1 MAALDF
7 LAERIAMIQP
17 TRCVCGTILAAIS
30 LLIPMAT
37 FAQEKSQ
44 TKQDSAAASPANSAN
59 PGPEH
64 TALLKRAGE
73 YTRIVKFLGQPGAPG
88 EPFSGTAK
96 LSTVLGGRF
105 LLEESSDVVFGHT
118 VEGLRLYGYNNATKQ
133 YEMARMYTMSTA
145 ITMMTGTSKDGGQ
158 TIDFTPTDPAG
169 LGKTPLHAQLRSIND
184 DEFVVTFSTVK
195 PDGQQTPFQET
206 TYKRKK

>member
-1 MAALDF
+1 
-7 LAERIAMIQP
+7 MIQP

-30 LLIPMAT
+30 LLIPIAT
-37 FAQEKSQ
+37 FAQEKAQ
-44 TKQDSAAASPANSAN
+44 TKPDSAAAPPSNPAN

-64 TALLKRAGE
+64 AALLKRAGE

-96 LSTVLGGRF
+96 LSAALGGRF
-105 LLEESSDVVFGHT
+105 LLEESSDIVFGHT

-158 TIDFTPTDPAG
+158 TIDFTTAPDPAG
-169 LGKTPLHAQLRSIND
+169 PGKSPLHAQLRSINE
-184 DEFVVTFSTVK
+184 DEFVVTFSIVK